1 MKRLFLLFLALVLMS
16 FTMSAQQQYLDV
28 VHLKNGSVIRGVIIE
43 LIPNE
48 SLKIQ
53 TPDGSLF
60 VCEYAEIAK
69 MTRELQ
75 ENPRPRFNKP
85 KGYMGLLEVT
95 VPSLLLG
102 SDFGFTMVNGYR
114 IVPQF
119 AVGFGVGLK
128 YCAFEGALFMPMY
141 LHLRSDFLDRKVSP
155 YFALDVGY
163 NFSVLG
169 YGYYGAMI
177 SPSLGV
183 SYNVGKYRM
192 TTGIECMISPLL
204 EVNFKV
210 GFSF

>member
-43 LIPNE
+43 QIPYE

-85 KGYMGLLEVT
+85 KSYMGLLEVT
-95 VPSLLLG
+95 MPSLLLG